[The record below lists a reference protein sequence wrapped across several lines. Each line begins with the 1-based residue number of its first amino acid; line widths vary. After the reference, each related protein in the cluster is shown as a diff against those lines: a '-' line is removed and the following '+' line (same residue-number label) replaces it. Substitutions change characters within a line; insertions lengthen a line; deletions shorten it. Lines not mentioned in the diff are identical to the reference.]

1 MARLPV
7 ISGADAIKAFH
18 RAGWRAVRQSGSHIV
33 LVKEGEDVTLSVSLR
48 RELKRGLLRAL
59 IRDAGMSVDEFV
71 DLL

>member
-18 RAGWRAVRQSGSHIV
+18 GAGWRAARQSGSHV
-33 LVKEGEDVTLSVSLR
+33 VMVKEGEDVTLSIPLR

-71 DLL
+71 ELL